1 VKKIVAPCALAGLL
15 AIPCLAIA
23 QGNTF
28 RAEAELFYYRVS
40 GDDSRTRGIGVQGNY
55 YFSALPAEPTDYPL
69 EAAAF
74 VERTA
79 SVGAI
84 YTRTSPETDGFQR
97 ENGSS
102 YGVAGVF
109 RRPDTPFYLDASYTR
124 SEPGRARS
132 SSGAEFES
140 ETDSYRLSVGG
151 YVATR
156 TLLTLE
162 LGRSETEATTSGAII
177 FRNSTTTSIGVRGVH
192 LAKLAGDSHLALAV
206 DLTRTE
212 RKPDGSPEE
221 ANNSFLASATYYP
234 TTRLGLTAGYG
245 YESGDDRLL
254 EGSTYLAGVSW
265 FVTPRVRLSF
275 DLQKFDGKE
284 QGLDFDTIFLG
295 AMLRF

>member
-1 VKKIVAPCALAGLL
+1 MKKITATSLL
-15 AIPCLAIA
+15 ASLFAFPCLAPA
-23 QGNTF
+23 QGNTY
-28 RAEAELFYYRVS
+28 RADAELFYYRAS

-55 YFSALPAEPTDYPL
+55 YFSALPTEPTDYPL

-74 VERTA
+74 VERAA

-84 YTRTSPETDGFQR
+84 YTRTSPSSDEFQR

-109 RRPDTPFYLDASYTR
+109 RRPDTPFYAGASYTR

-132 SSGAEFES
+132 SSGEFES
-140 ETDSYRLSVGG
+140 ERDSYRLSIGG
-151 YVATR
+151 YVAKR

-162 LGRSETEATTSGAII
+162 LDRSESDGTSSGSII
-177 FRNSTTTSIGVRGVH
+177 FRDSTTTGIGVRGVH
-192 LAKLAGDSHLALAV
+192 LAKLAGDNHLALAV

-221 ANNSFLASATYYP
+221 ANNSVLASATYYP

-245 YESGDDRLL
+245 YESGDDRLT
-254 EGSTYLAGVSW
+254 EGSTYLAGISW
-265 FVTPRVRLSF
+265 FVIPKVRLALE
-275 DLQKFDGKE
+275 LQKFDSKE
-284 QGLDFDTIFLG
+284 EGLDFDTIFLG
-295 AMLRF
+295 ATLRF